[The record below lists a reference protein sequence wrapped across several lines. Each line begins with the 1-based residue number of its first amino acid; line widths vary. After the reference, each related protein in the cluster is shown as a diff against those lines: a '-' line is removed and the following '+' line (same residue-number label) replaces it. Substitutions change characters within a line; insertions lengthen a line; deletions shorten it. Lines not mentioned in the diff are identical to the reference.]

1 MSNELSSIAVK
12 IEKLSSMA
20 RLSDLSL
27 FMTEGQITR
36 AKRIRSVL
44 GHLEPGVYLIGAGP
58 YTQGVH
64 SLMCDEVV
72 IGRLATVLEET
83 TDRPVDVFVNDA
95 TTLTPREVSRVHCMI
110 YRREGVTKHD
120 YWILDRGSTCGT
132 YVNQELVPA
141 GISFFSPDSLE
152 LYRSSAVWENQRRNF
167 GRKTERFRAAVDST
181 A

>member
-12 IEKLSSMA
+12 IEKLSSLA

-95 TTLTPREVSRVHCMI
+95 TTLAPTSTRNLFQPPHPPTLTTSVLPVALSQT
-110 YRREGVTKHD
+110 VT
-120 YWILDRGSTCGT
+120 
-132 YVNQELVPA
+132 
-141 GISFFSPDSLE
+141 
-152 LYRSSAVWENQRRNF
+152 
-167 GRKTERFRAAVDST
+167 
-181 A
+181 

>member
-1 MSNELSSIAVK
+1 MSSELSSIAVK

-20 RLSDLSL
+20 RLSDLAL
-27 FMTEGQITR
+27 FMTEGLVTR

-58 YTQGVH
+58 YAQGVH

-141 GISFFSPDSLE
+141 ASSSNPDDISLATRALSNGDVISLGK
-152 LYRSSAVWENQRRNF
+152 SQINNF
-167 GRKTERFRAAVDST
+167 VFIDTRI
-181 A
+181 

>member
-1 MSNELSSIAVK
+1 MSSGLSSIAVK

-20 RLSDLSL
+20 RLSDLAL
-27 FMTEGQITR
+27 FMTEGQVAR

-95 TTLTPREVSRVHCMI
+95 TTLTPREVSRVHCVI

-141 GISFFSPDSLE
+141 ASSSKPDDISLASRVLSNGDVISLGK
-152 LYRSSAVWENQRRNF
+152 SQINNF
-167 GRKTERFRAAVDST
+167 VFVDT
-181 A
+181 RI

>member
-1 MSNELSSIAVK
+1 MSSELSSIAVK

-27 FMTEGQITR
+27 FMAEGQVAR

-44 GHLEPGVYLIGAGP
+44 GHLDPGVYLIGAGP

-72 IGRLATVLEET
+72 IGRLATVLEKA

-95 TTLTPREVSRVHCMI
+95 TTLTPREVSRVHCVI

-120 YWILDRGSTCGT
+120 YWIVDRGSTCGT
-132 YVNQELVPA
+132 YVNQEFVSAASSSNPDD
-141 GISFFSPDSLE
+141 ISLASRTLSNGDVISLGQSQINSFVF
-152 LYRSSAVWENQRRNF
+152 LDTRI
-167 GRKTERFRAAVDST
+167 
-181 A
+181 